1 MSYPTKDSKVLHK
14 KGGQLV
20 EADPPS
26 ISLPLLRNIKKRG
39 ILGENKIIFTHNL
52 IKTCWP

>member
-1 MSYPTKDSKVLHK
+1 MSYPTKDNKVLHK
-14 KGGQLV
+14 KGQLV
-20 EADPPS
+20 EAYPPS
-26 ISLPLLRNIKKRG
+26 ISLPLLRNIEKRG